1 MAVDC
6 LRLSVCLSVS
16 AWELRVALEALLAF
30 GCASPAG
37 GEGSL
42 CFLAQG

>member
-1 MAVDC
+1 MAVAC
-6 LRLSVCLSVS
+6 PRLSVCLSVS
-16 AWELRVALEALLAF
+16 AWELRAVLGALLAF

-42 CFLAQG
+42 